1 MMTKKGRDK
10 AREQEGLSQGAGG
23 TSMKPETG
31 RAQEPKK
38 VKNKA
43 REQEGQSQGTLQEG
57 RSKATGGMK
66 SKKTRDEGWKS
77 ER

>member
-1 MMTKKGRDK
+1 
-10 AREQEGLSQGAGG
+10 
-23 TSMKPETG
+23 MKPETG
-31 RAQEPKK
+31 RAQEPKR